1 MFLIRASTFHDVHYD
16 ATYLYWKERRE
27 VERVGLGGL
36 CRKEDRE
43 KD

>member
-16 ATYLYWKERRE
+16 ATYLYWKEE
-27 VERVGLGGL
+27 VERVGMGGL

-43 KD
+43 KA